1 MTRAVSRAAHAVSL
15 TVVALCTALLVIFIT
30 VHSTVGNPRFYQS
43 ALDAND
49 TYNRIYDQILVD
61 PELAGVTS
69 DLLGRLP
76 VAHGVVS
83 ANLKNLIPPS
93 AMRELVKQQI
103 DAAVSYVRRG
113 EEGPFRVD
121 VDIEPIAKNL
131 GSLGQLYFSDLIS
144 SAQGSQSADF
154 PQFSKQL
161 GEAAV
166 ALSQGQRPQNLPKL
180 ELTDQQADAATDALL
195 RVVPA
200 DQREQMRPGVRA
212 ALGEGDIAS
221 ALAAVGPAAFSPRSS
236 DAATELRVRTGA
248 DGSWDVQVKSGD
260 GSEIPVLRQAQTIS
274 YFVLTI
280 GPAVITSLTVAALA
294 IAFSTGPPS
303 RSRRLIRVGWAIT
316 FGAVVTGAAVWVGA
330 RLAGE
335 RLYVPPE
342 SWPASVSS
350 LVADLEQTA
359 GTGIAR
365 AGMAVALAC
374 VSVAACLTVIGWVLE
389 VRPNPREL
397 PRRTV
402 LLAGAGGVMALL
414 LATVPAATV
423 QLNFTSQRYCQSD
436 TRLCERPYNEV
447 AYLAAHNAMSST
459 ADQFIGPL
467 QDLDVTSQLN
477 YGVRALLIDI
487 HRWETPENVTERLR
501 DVDITPELRLQIQ
514 DLVEKANPP
523 RAGLWLCH
531 AVCRAGATEL
541 SSQLRLLG
549 SWLKANPTEVVTL
562 IIQDETSNIDIE
574 RAFIDAGLGD
584 YLFTPPADPRGNW
597 PTLAEMIDEGRRLV
611 VFSENAD
618 GPGSWYRNFYRY
630 GMENNYSY
638 TRPEDINCLPNR
650 GGTGKELFLMNNFIT
665 SGGGSRTDAGIVNSR
680 DWILKH
686 ARECEEERKRPV
698 NFVAVDYVN
707 IGQALEAVHDL
718 NRDRS

>member
-1 MTRAVSRAAHAVSL
+1 MSL
-15 TVVALCTALLVIFIT
+15 ALVALCTALLVIFIT
-30 VHSTVGNPRFYQS
+30 VHNTVANPSFYQS
-43 ALDAND
+43 VMDEND
-49 TYNRIYDQILVD
+49 TYDRIYDQILVD
-61 PELAGVTS
+61 PELAAVTD
-69 DLLGRLP
+69 DLLGKLP
-76 VAHGVVS
+76 VARGVVS

-93 AMRELVKQQI
+93 AMRELVKQQV

-113 EEGPFRVD
+113 DEGPFRVD

-144 SAQGSQSADF
+144 SSQGRQSADYL
-154 PQFSKQL
+154 QFSKQL

-166 ALSQGQRPQNLPKL
+166 ALSKGQRPQNLPDL
-180 ELTDQQADAATDALL
+180 DLTDQQADAATEALL

-200 DQREQMRPGVRA
+200 DQREQMRSGVRA
-212 ALGEGDIAS
+212 SLGEGDIAS
-221 ALAAVGPAAFSPRSS
+221 ALAAVGPAAFSPKSS
-236 DAATELRVRTGA
+236 DAATELRVRTGP

-260 GSEIPVLRQAQTIS
+260 GSEIPALRQAQTIS
-274 YFVLTI
+274 YFVLTV
-280 GPAVITSLTVAALA
+280 GPAVIGALAVAALA
-294 IAFSTGPPS
+294 TAFSTGPAS
-303 RSRRLIRVGWAIT
+303 RNRRLIRIGWAIAS
-316 FGAVVTGAAVWVGA
+316 GAVLTGAAMWVGA

-342 SWPASVSS
+342 SWPDSVSS
-350 LVADLEQTA
+350 LVSDLEQSA

-365 AGMAVALAC
+365 AGVAAALAC
-374 VSVAACLTVIGWVLE
+374 VSLAACLTVIGWVYE
-389 VRPNPREL
+389 VRPNVREL

-414 LATVPAATV
+414 LVLAPAATV
-423 QLNFTSQRYCQSD
+423 HLSFTSQRYCQGD
-436 TRLCERPYNEV
+436 TRLCEKPYNEV

-467 QDLDVTSQLN
+467 QDLDITSQLN

-487 HRWETPENVTERLR
+487 HRWETPENITDRLR
-501 DVDITPELRLQIQ
+501 EADITPALRSQIR

-523 RAGLWLCH
+523 RPGLWLCH

-541 SSQLRLLG
+541 RSQLDLLKT
-549 SWLKANPTEVVTL
+549 WLKANPTEVVTL
-562 IIQDETSNIDIE
+562 IIQDETSNVDIE
-574 RAFIDAGLGD
+574 RAFINAGLGD
-584 YLFTPPADPRGNW
+584 YLFTPPADPHGDW
-597 PTLAEMIDEGRRLV
+597 PTLGEMIDEGRRLV
-611 VFSENAD
+611 VFSERAD

-638 TRPEDINCLPNR
+638 ARPEDINCLPNR
-650 GGTGKELFLMNNFIT
+650 GGTGKKLFLMNDFVT

-680 DWILKH
+680 NWILRH

-718 NRDRS
+718 NRSRL